1 MNGRR
6 NSRACARFD
15 PLVVGLCPF
24 PSFPLLI
31 HLPKRP
37 NQAGAD
43 ADCYQQQVK
52 SPVRIGERA
61 HRLKSL
67 DHAKPGSDPPVLVT
81 GQVGQVFLAGLVVD

>member
-15 PLVVGLCPF
+15 PLVFGLCPF

-37 NQAGAD
+37 NQADAD

-61 HRLKSL
+61 HRLKFL